1 MEIRKLEKIAPQKSI
16 DPQDA
21 AVHKRRWSDMRR
33 VVYLAIFMLLIQA
46 ACIEAVHGE
55 ETSDDEVTYM
65 DFTLNIGDRIDIGD
79 YQAELIEIQSV
90 KDGIAVMQVTKVG
103 GALDEQRAFLVNR
116 PNSLDGGS
124 DKGGITITVIDIQD
138 DQSAKVRIE
147 YQDSLGT
154 PRRHASERPAASLDR
169 PILSVQKSFD
179 RNQIN
184 VGDEVKVTIAIKNTG
199 TGQAQNINVE
209 DLPPL
214 PEFSYVA
221 GYPPKIKDTLDPGE
235 SDSAAYVMRA
245 VKDGSIRVPAV
256 LVSYTDSK
264 DKEKSNSSEPFNI
277 LINPKSTADLAI
289 KMTVS
294 GPIELDGTGT
304 VNISLSNVGT
314 ASATRIDVVGEIR
327 PPVGLEAI
335 GFDRSFF
342 EILPEREVNYSV
354 SLSGK
359 VPGNYTVRLKAS
371 YDGGDGS
378 AIREGTAEVVVLERE
393 YKYQYLLLIIPI
405 MVIVVWMYRRYKEYK
420 Y

>member
-1 MEIRKLEKIAPQKSI
+1 MEIRKLKKTAPQKSI
-16 DPQDA
+16 DPEDV
-21 AVHKRRWSDMRR
+21 AVHKRRWPDMRH
-33 VVYLAIFMLLIQA
+33 VVYLSIFMLLIQA
-46 ACIEAVHGE
+46 ASIGAVHGA

-79 YQAELIEIQSV
+79 YQAELVEIQSI
-90 KDGIAVMQVTKVG
+90 KDGIAVMQVAKVG
-103 GALDEQRAFLVNR
+103 GALDEQRAFLANR

-124 DKGGITITVIDIQD
+124 DKGGITITVMEIPD
-138 DQSAKVRIE
+138 DQSVKVRIE
-147 YQDSLGT
+147 YQESLGT

-184 VGDEVKVTIAIKNTG
+184 VGDEVKVTITIKNTG

-245 VKDGSIRVPAV
+245 VKEGSIRVPAV
-256 LVSYTDSK
+256 LASYTDSK
-264 DKEKSNSSEPFNI
+264 EKEKSNSSEPFNI

-314 ASATRIDVVGEIR
+314 ASATRIDAVGEIS
-327 PPVGLEAI
+327 PPAGLDAI

-354 SLSGK
+354 TLSGK
-359 VPGNYTVRLKAS
+359 RPGNYTVRLKAS

-378 AIREGTAEVVVLERE
+378 VIREGTAEVVVLERE

>member
-1 MEIRKLEKIAPQKSI
+1 MEIRKLEKTAPKKSI
-16 DPQDA
+16 DPEDV
-21 AVHKRRWSDMRR
+21 AVHKRRWSDMRH

-65 DFTLNIGDRIDIGD
+65 DFALNIGDRIDIGD
-79 YQAELIEIQSV
+79 YQAELVEIQSV
-90 KDGIAVMQVTKVG
+90 KDGIAVMQVAKVG
-103 GALDEQRAFLVNR
+103 GALDEQRAFLANR

-124 DKGGITITVIDIQD
+124 DKGGITITVIDIPD

-147 YQDSLGT
+147 YQESLGT

-184 VGDEVKVTIAIKNTG
+184 VGDEVKVTITIKNTG

-245 VKDGSIRVPAV
+245 VKEGSIRVPAA
-256 LVSYTDSK
+256 LASYTDSK
-264 DKEKSNSSEPFNI
+264 EKEKSNSSEPFNI

-304 VNISLSNVGT
+304 LNISLSNVGT
-314 ASATRIDVVGEIR
+314 ASATRIDAVGDIS
-327 PPVGLEAI
+327 PPVGLDAI

-354 SLSGK
+354 MLSGK
-359 VPGNYTVRLKAS
+359 RPGNYTVRLKAS

-378 AIREGTAEVVVLERE
+378 VIREGTAEVVVQERE